1 MELTNALA
9 DGSAKRISQQE
20 LHLDNNKPCLGRR
33 RQWAGVEGRVPHSE
47 MWLDNSDKTVLWVMT
62 MFVNQTSKAI
72 CGAFTSAQF
81 ILNNCKNRFLAT
93 EA

>member
-20 LHLDNNKPCLGRR
+20 LHLDNNKPCSGRR
-33 RQWAGVEGRVPHSE
+33 RQWAGVEGSVPHSE
-47 MWLDNSDKTVLWVMT
+47 IWLDNADNAVLWLMT

-72 CGAFTSAQF
+72 CGAFTSSLL
-81 ILNNCKNRFLAT
+81 ILHNCKNRFLAT